1 MVKQLVRD
9 QYRSKID
16 QLIDFNVIRPKEGW
30 IRSLRKAL
38 GMSSPQLAKRLN
50 ISRSQASQM
59 ERMEVED
66 RITLKQLRRVAD
78 SLGCDL
84 VYALVPR
91 KSVDDMVRDRARLKA
106 QQPVSKTDVQM
117 RLERQQLSR
126 EKLQDQIRFETERLM
141 REMPRDLWED
151 EMNEKPVKVRY
162 EQDIRF
168 QPAAAIAEENV
179 MYQTRN
185 NIQIPRNVLN
195 AICRRYQVRKLSL
208 FGSAVR
214 DDFKPDSDI
223 DILVEFEP
231 GQAPGFGGLV
241 DLQNQLSDLFGGRDV
256 DLVTKSILN
265 NPYRKKSV
273 LKDLQTLYAA

>member
-1 MVKQLVRD
+1 MVKQLIRD
-9 QYRSKID
+9 QYRSKIE

-50 ISRSQASQM
+50 ISRSQVSQI

-91 KSVDDMVRDRARLKA
+91 KSVDDMVREQARLKA
-106 QQPVSKTDVQM
+106 QQLVSKTDVQM

-126 EKLQDQIRFETERLM
+126 EKLEDQIRFEIERLT

-151 EMNEKPVKVRY
+151 
-162 EQDIRF
+162 
-168 QPAAAIAEENV
+168 
-179 MYQTRN
+179 
-185 NIQIPRNVLN
+185 
-195 AICRRYQVRKLSL
+195 
-208 FGSAVR
+208 
-214 DDFKPDSDI
+214 
-223 DILVEFEP
+223 
-231 GQAPGFGGLV
+231 
-241 DLQNQLSDLFGGRDV
+241 
-256 DLVTKSILN
+256 
-265 NPYRKKSV
+265 
-273 LKDLQTLYAA
+273 

>member
-1 MVKQLVRD
+1 MVKQIIRD

-38 GMSSPQLAKRLN
+38 CMSSPQLAKRLN

-78 SLGCDL
+78 SLDCDL

-91 KSVDDMVRDRARLKA
+91 KPVEEMVRERAGLKA
-106 QQPVSKTDVQM
+106 RQLVQKTDVQM
-117 RLERQQLSR
+117 RLEKQQLSKD
-126 EKLQDQIRFETERLM
+126 KLQDQIAYETERLL

-151 EMNEKPVKVRY
+151 PKHEKPVN
-162 EQDIRF
+162 
-168 QPAAAIAEENV
+168 QPAAAIAEDNV

-185 NIQIPRNVLN
+185 NIPIPRNELN
-195 AICRRYQVRKLSL
+195 TLCRRHQVRKLSL

-214 DDFKPDSDI
+214 DDFKPGSDI

-231 GQAPGFGGLV
+231 GQTPGFGGLV
-241 DLQNQLSDLFGGRDV
+241 DLQTQLSELFGGRDV
-256 DLVTKSILN
+256 DLATQSILN

-273 LKDLQTLYAA
+273 LKDMVTLYAA